1 MRQSDQRHLEHAR
14 RGGEVKYGRVDKL
27 HADFRAYFKA
37 HGCEW
42 EDTSSVG
49 KGFPDAIACAAGGSK
64 GLARF
69 PDLLMRVATIGKQSH
84 WQPARI
90 ALIEIKSGAKAKT
103 KPTTAKKQADFAARF
118 PVWRISTLAEAD
130 ELIKWLRS

>member
-1 MRQSDQRHLEHAR
+1 M
-14 RGGEVKYGRVDKL
+14 KYGRVDSS
-27 HADFRAYFKA
+27 HSMFRDYFKA

-49 KGFPDAIACAAGGSK
+49 KGFPDALVCGGGGVPLICPNSHAHN
-64 GLARF
+64 GLLIQMLTSNTA
-69 PDLLMRVATIGKQSH
+69 
-84 WQPARI
+84 QPVRM

-103 KPTTAKKQADFAARF
+103 KKKTADAQAEFSARF
-118 PVWRISTLAEAD
+118 PVWRVATLAEAD